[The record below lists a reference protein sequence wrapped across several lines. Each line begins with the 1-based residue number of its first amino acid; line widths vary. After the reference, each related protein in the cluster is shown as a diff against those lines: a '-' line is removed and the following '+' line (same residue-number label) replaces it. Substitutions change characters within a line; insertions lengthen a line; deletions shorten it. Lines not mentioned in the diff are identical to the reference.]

1 MSQPINTKS
10 NFINQLREK
19 SGHETINEGK
29 QGYLSLGIERQKE
42 VDGIGMGVL
51 TDGTP
56 YLNQR
61 GLAAICGVSNSLVAA
76 ITAEWGNPSKP
87 RFIKI
92 REFLKSCGGDL
103 ESPCVEVSNHG
114 RLEYAYSDQACLAIL
129 EYYAF
134 EAGGKGNATA
144 RENYRLLAGTALR
157 EAIYKEVGYGA
168 PNKAWDQFHDRVLLV
183 NDNVP
188 NGYFGIFHEIYDIDA
203 SLIKLGAHVGDK
215 FIPDISIG
223 MAWSKYWI
231 DNRLFEKYGERITY
245 EHNFPD
251 SFPQSKSNPQSPYCY
266 PESALPEFRRWKRDI
281 YLPMTF
287 PKYLQS
293 KSKQGQ
299 IPSSV
304 ADLAITEF
312 AGR

>member
-1 MSQPINTKS
+1 MLQPINTKG
-10 NFINQLREK
+10 NFINHLRGK
-19 SGHETINEGK
+19 SGHETISEGE
-29 QGYLSLGIERQKE
+29 QGCLSLGIERQKE

-76 ITAEWGNPSKP
+76 ITADWGNPSRP
-87 RFIKI
+87 RSVKI
-92 REFLKSCGGDL
+92 REFLKSCGQDI
-103 ESPCVEVSNHG
+103 ESPCVEVLNNG
-114 RLEYAYSDQACLAIL
+114 RTEYAYSDKACLAIL

-134 EAGGKGNATA
+134 EAGGKGTATA

-157 EAIYKEVGYGA
+157 EAIFKEVGYSE
-168 PNKAWDQFHDRVLLV
+168 PNRVWDQFHDRVLLV

-188 NGYFGIFHEIYDIDA
+188 DGYFGIFHEIYDIDA

-223 MAWSKYWI
+223 MAWSKYWT
-231 DNRLFEKYGERITY
+231 DNRLFEKYGQRITY
-245 EHNFPD
+245 EHNYPD
-251 SFPQSKSNPQSPYCY
+251 SFTQSKSNPQSPYCY

-281 YLPMTF
+281 YLPKTF
-287 PKYLQS
+287 PNYLQS
-293 KSKQGQ
+293 KLKQGQ
-299 IPSSV
+299 ISPSV
-304 ADLAITEF
+304 TNLAITEF
-312 AGR
+312 SER